1 MEVALLA
8 RIDVQESSTV
18 RMLLAGLLARAYIM
32 ALRHLPA
39 FAIWTD
45 VQVVVTRAAA
55 AMSAVAAINLC

>member
-1 MEVALLA
+1 
-8 RIDVQESSTV
+8 
-18 RMLLAGLLARAYIM
+18 MLLAGLLARAYIM